1 MSTALAVAGVTAVL
15 RGMLEG
21 WLQAQGANA
30 ALSGA
35 SATVSAIPP
44 DTVVL
49 QGSEA
54 GPRLNLFLHQVSP
67 NPGWRNRGLPTTDTR
82 GLRITAP
89 PLAIDLH
96 YLLTAYGPEELQAEV
111 LLGYGMQLLH
121 ELPVLDRTHIEDRLP
136 QALRS
141 SGLGRQV
148 ELIKITP
155 EPMGTEELSKLWTA
169 MQAKYRPTAAYH
181 VSVVLIESSGSGN
194 AALPVLT
201 RGPRDPVSGQ
211 ERGVL
216 ASATTMPGLPG
227 ITAVAPPGGQSSAL
241 LGDSVRVE
249 GHDLA
254 GTDRAVRLENRRLE
268 IDREIA
274 AAAAGTEHDSIGFTV
289 SNTPV
294 ALAVGTYAISA
305 LVQPPGEARRRESNQ
320 LSITIAPRIMTAL
333 PLQVARDGQGRA
345 TINLDVRPN
354 VRAHQQA
361 SLIVG
366 GTEIPAEPHPAT
378 TGSLQFVM
386 PDAPA
391 GSHLLR
397 VRVDG
402 IDSQV
407 VDRSVSPPVFFD
419 RRVEIS

>member
-21 WLQAQGANA
+21 WLQVQGANA

-67 NPGWRNRGLPTTDTR
+67 NPGWRNRELPSTDTR
-82 GLRITAP
+82 GIRITAP

-121 ELPVLDRTHIEDRLP
+121 ELPVLDRTDIEDRLP

-181 VSVVLIESSGSGN
+181 VSVVLIESSESGN

-201 RGPRDPVSGQ
+201 RGPRDPVSGL
-211 ERGVL
+211 ERGVQ

-249 GHDLA
+249 GHHLA
-254 GTDRAVRLENRRLE
+254 GTGRAVRLENRRLE
-268 IDREIA
+268 IDREVA
-274 AAAAGTEHDSIGFTV
+274 AVGGTEHDSIGFAV
-289 SNTPV
+289 PNTPA

-305 LVQPPGEARRRESNQ
+305 LVQPPGEPRRRESNQ

-345 TINLDVRPN
+345 TIDLDVRPN
-354 VRAHQQA
+354 VRPHQQT

-366 GTEIPAEPHPAT
+366 GTEVAAEPHPAT
-378 TGSLQFVM
+378 TGSLQFIM

-397 VRVDG
+397 IRVDG